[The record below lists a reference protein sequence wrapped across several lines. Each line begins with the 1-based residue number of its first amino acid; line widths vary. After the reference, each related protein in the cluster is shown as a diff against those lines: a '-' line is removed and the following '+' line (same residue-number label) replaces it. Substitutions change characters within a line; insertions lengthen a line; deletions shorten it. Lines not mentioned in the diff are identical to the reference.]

1 MKKAV
6 RNYFK
11 YLKHSYLATL
21 FRTYK
26 VHSSKILSRGIIKTG
41 SSISDSLLKGA
52 VNIGEN
58 THVND
63 SLLSGKIDVGNKV
76 HINRAELKG
85 SIIIGN
91 YTSLSGPNIV
101 VSSKINPIKI
111 GKFCSIA
118 RNVSIQEA
126 SHRLDRISSSYIGKH
141 VFNLSQENSNERIS
155 KGEIIIGNDVWI
167 GIGAVILSGVTIG
180 HGAVIG
186 AGSVVTSDVP
196 PYAIVGGIPAK
207 TIKYRFSDDL
217 IAKLLD
223 LKWWDFNE
231 SRMIEN
237 KDKFLQPLS
246 EHDINE
252 FK

>member
-1 MKKAV
+1 MRKSV
-6 RNYFK
+6 RNVFK
-11 YLKHSYLATL
+11 YIKHSYLATL
-21 FRTYK
+21 FCAYK
-26 VHSSKILSRGIIKTG
+26 VHSSKILSRGTIEAG
-41 SSISDSLLKGA
+41 SRISHSLFKGV
-52 VNIGEN
+52 VNIGEKTQIN
-58 THVND
+58 ESV
-63 SLLSGKIDVGNKV
+63 LSGKIDVGNNV

-85 SIIIGN
+85 SIVVGN

-101 VSSKINPIKI
+101 VSSKINPIKL

-167 GIGAVILSGVTIG
+167 GIGAVILSGVNIG

-186 AGSVVTSDVP
+186 AGSVVTSDIP
-196 PYAIVGGIPAK
+196 PYAIAGGIPAK
-207 TIKYRFSDDL
+207 IIKYRFSGDL

-231 SRMIEN
+231 GRFLVN
-237 KDKFLQPLS
+237 KDKFLQALS
-246 EHDINE
+246 EHDIHE